1 MNHWNGGENHHELT
15 EEELD
20 EYVVPLEHR
29 ATHVFK
35 GAFFLFMIRPLLFSA
50 NTDLSIVKF

>member
-35 GAFFLFMIRPLLFSA
+35 GAFFSVYDPTAFI
-50 NTDLSIVKF
+50 